1 MSGDVT
7 LRFVDIAELDS
18 SIQKLADAAGSTVR
32 EVLPAQM
39 RLFASDLAMNTRP
52 VGKTASAADSGR
64 INVEKRIR
72 WVYCSV
78 GMMAD
83 LLEPYGERVKKGFIA
98 RVKKKEYAGAAR
110 MLNDIFPSTYTIG
123 EFDGGTLHKDQQF
136 TRKVTKRLVVTNYSK
151 VEAYIREKKK
161 LVGFAK
167 GGFAAAARQL
177 GGTRGIPGFASRQN
191 APGTG
196 GVTGDGKTLTVT
208 MTNDVRYIKNA
219 LDAHGEARA
228 IAFRQRAV
236 VAVIK
241 RMMDRKMRE
250 SSRSLR

>member
-1 MSGDVT
+1 MNGDVT

-18 SIQKLADAAGSTVR
+18 AIQKLADAAGSTAR

-39 RLFASDLAMNTRP
+39 RLFAADLAFNTRP
-52 VGKTASAADSGR
+52 IGKTAAAQKAGQ

-98 RVKKKEYAGAAR
+98 RVKKKDFVNAAR
-110 MLNDIFPSTYTIG
+110 ILNDIFPSTYTIG
-123 EFDGGTLHKDQQF
+123 EFDGGKLHKEQQF
-136 TRKVTKRLVVTNYSK
+136 SRKVTKRLVVINHPK

-177 GGTRGIPGFASRQN
+177 GGVRGIPGFATRQN
-191 APGTG
+191 APGSG
-196 GVTGDGKTLTVT
+196 SVAGDGRTLTVT
-208 MTNDVRYIKNA
+208 MTNAVKYIEDA

-228 IAFRQRAV
+228 IEHRQKSV
-236 VAVIK
+236 VAIIK
-241 RMMDRKMRE
+241 RMMDRKLRQ